1 MDKKCFGH
9 FFAIITI
16 LIWGTTFISTKLLL
30 QNFRPMEILLFRFV
44 IGFFALLI
52 IYPKPIIG
60 TSFKQEITFALAGI
74 CGITLYYLL
83 ENIALTYT
91 TASAVGVI
99 ISTAPFS
106 TAILSYFV
114 LEKKEKLSFSF
125 FMGFVIS
132 MAGICLLSFEN
143 LNVGIN
149 PLGDILA
156 FISAIIWALY
166 SVLSKKISE
175 YGYNTI
181 QSTRRIF
188 LYGIVFM
195 IPLLFVS
202 DFKLD
207 ISRFSETGNLMNMLF
222 LGVGASALC
231 FVTWNFAV
239 KKLGTV
245 KTSVYIYLVPVI
257 TVIASVLILK
267 EKITLFSLCGIFLT
281 LLGLMLSQIKKRS
294 KTYECSK

>member
-1 MDKKCFGH
+1 MNKKYFGH
-9 FFAIITI
+9 FSAIITI

-30 QNFRPMEILLFRFV
+30 LDFRPIEILLFRFV

-52 IYPKPIIG
+52 IYPKRLSG
-60 TSFKQEITFALAGI
+60 TGFKQEFTFALAGI

-83 ENIALTYT
+83 ENIALIYT

-99 ISTAPFS
+99 ISTAPFF
-106 TAILSYFV
+106 TAILSYFISG
-114 LEKKEKLSFSF
+114 KKEKLPLSF
-125 FMGFVIS
+125 FIGFLIS
-132 MAGICLLSFEN
+132 MTGICLLSFEN
-143 LNVGIN
+143 LSFDIN

-156 FISAIIWALY
+156 FISALIWALY
-166 SVLSKKISE
+166 SVLSKIISG

-195 IPLLFVS
+195 MPLLFVF

-222 LGVGASALC
+222 LGIGASALC
-231 FVTWNFAV
+231 FVTWNYAV
-239 KKLGTV
+239 KKLGAV
-245 KTSVYIYLVPVI
+245 KTSVYIYSVPVI
-257 TVIASVLILK
+257 TVAASVLILK
-267 EKITLFSLCGIFLT
+267 EQITAFSVCGIFLT

>member
-1 MDKKCFGH
+1 
-9 FFAIITI
+9 
-16 LIWGTTFISTKLLL
+16 
-30 QNFRPMEILLFRFV
+30 
-44 IGFFALLI
+44 
-52 IYPKPIIG
+52 
-60 TSFKQEITFALAGI
+60 
-74 CGITLYYLL
+74 
-83 ENIALTYT
+83 
-91 TASAVGVI
+91 
-99 ISTAPFS
+99 
-106 TAILSYFV
+106 
-114 LEKKEKLSFSF
+114 
-125 FMGFVIS
+125 
-132 MAGICLLSFEN
+132 
-143 LNVGIN
+143 
-149 PLGDILA
+149 
-156 FISAIIWALY
+156 
-166 SVLSKKISE
+166 
-175 YGYNTI
+175 
-181 QSTRRIF
+181 
-188 LYGIVFM
+188 M

-257 TVIASVLILK
+257 TVIVSVLILK

>member
-1 MDKKCFGH
+1 
-9 FFAIITI
+9 
-16 LIWGTTFISTKLLL
+16 
-30 QNFRPMEILLFRFV
+30 MEILLFRFV

-60 TSFKQEITFALAGI
+60 TSFKQKITFALAGI

-166 SVLSKKISE
+166 SVLSKK
-175 YGYNTI
+175 N
-181 QSTRRIF
+181 Q
-188 LYGIVFM
+188 
-195 IPLLFVS
+195 
-202 DFKLD
+202 
-207 ISRFSETGNLMNMLF
+207 
-222 LGVGASALC
+222 
-231 FVTWNFAV
+231 
-239 KKLGTV
+239 
-245 KTSVYIYLVPVI
+245 
-257 TVIASVLILK
+257 
-267 EKITLFSLCGIFLT
+267 
-281 LLGLMLSQIKKRS
+281 
-294 KTYECSK
+294 